1 MTTNYLRKKRGVKMR
16 RGDDASEFKR
26 QSMNAI
32 KRRTILKKVT
42 FISMMIIAFFMAIAV
57 VLAYTIE

>member
-1 MTTNYLRKKRGVKMR
+1 MR

-42 FISMMIIAFFMAIAV
+42 FISMMIIAFFMAYA
-57 VLAYTIE
+57 LY

>member
-1 MTTNYLRKKRGVKMR
+1 MR

-57 VLAYTIE
+57 VLALYYRMNMLYINMK